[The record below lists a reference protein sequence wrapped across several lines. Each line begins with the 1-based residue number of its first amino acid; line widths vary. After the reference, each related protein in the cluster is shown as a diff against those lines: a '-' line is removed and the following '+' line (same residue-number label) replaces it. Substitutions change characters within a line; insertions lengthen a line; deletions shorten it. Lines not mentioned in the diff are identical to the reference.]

1 VTPLR
6 IPILMYHQVGTF
18 NPLPWV
24 THGAKFCEVR
34 KFRAQMR
41 LLHQLG
47 YDVIGLAEALRLFS
61 DGQPVVLE
69 RPKVV
74 LTFDDGF
81 ANFAE
86 YAWPILRE
94 FHYPATVYVLSRMLN
109 GEASWLKKKEAHA
122 RLLDA
127 QTIRRLHAEGV
138 SFGSHGCTHRRLAEL
153 SADEQHQEIAQSRIE
168 LEQIVD
174 APILDF
180 CYPYGSFDETSL
192 RHVCEAGY
200 RSAVTCEKRAAESAD
215 SPYVLPRIPI
225 QYQTTWFGFWRKLK
239 YG

>member
-1 VTPLR
+1 MKPLR

-34 KFRAQMR
+34 AFRAQMR
-41 LLHQLG
+41 LLQKLG
-47 YDVIGLAEALRLFS
+47 YEVIALAEALRLLS
-61 DGQPVVLE
+61 DGQPGVSE

-86 YAWPILRE
+86 NAWPILRE
-94 FHYPATVYVLSRMLN
+94 FRYPATVYVLSGMLN
-109 GEASWLKKKEAHA
+109 GKATWLKKKEAHA

-153 SADEQHQEIAQSRIE
+153 SAEEQYQEIAQSRVE
-168 LEQIVD
+168 LEQIIT
-174 APILDF
+174 APVLDF
-180 CYPYGSFDETSL
+180 CYPYGSFDETAL
-192 RHVCEAGY
+192 RHVREAGY
-200 RSAVTCEKRAAESAD
+200 RSAVTCEKRAADPAD
-215 SPYVLPRIPI
+215 SPYALPRIPI